1 MSVKKYQI
9 APFLNTAVNSSG
21 LVNTAS
27 PTWTRIKKTTSFD
40 LNMNPQ
46 TEERDFISDKN
57 PTIDLLRYAPTFNT
71 PLVMYKGEADYEFIF
86 GKFFNLAVGEKAKA
100 EVMLVF
106 YQEPVDGAASPT
118 HFLAWKAPCSI
129 TINDLNSVDETIT
142 FDVSFNGKT
151 DVGYA
156 TVAGNSITFTKGTYS

>member
-21 LVNTAS
+21 LVNTTN

-40 LNMNPQ
+40 PNMNPQ

-86 GKFFNLAVGEKAKA
+86 GKFYNLAVGEKAK
-100 EVMLVF
+100 EK
-106 YQEPVDGAASPT
+106 GG
-118 HFLAWKAPCSI
+118 
-129 TINDLNSVDETIT
+129 N
-142 FDVSFNGKT
+142 NG
-151 DVGYA
+151 
-156 TVAGNSITFTKGTYS
+156 